1 MEADF
6 SGYATKAG
14 LKCSDGRTITAEAFK
29 HMDGVQVPLVWQHGH
44 NTPENVLGHV
54 ILHAREDGV
63 YCDGFFNDTAAGQTA
78 KALVEHGDI
87 NSLSIY
93 ANALVEK
100 MIGKAKQVL
109 HGIIREVSLVLS
121 GANPGALIDY
131 VAVQHGDG
139 EVETLEDEAIIYTG
153 LELEFEHA
161 DSTSAGRTLQEVY
174 DSLTEEQKNAVHYM
188 IGVAV
193 ENAGE
198 NSAAQSGI
206 GDGTT
211 ESTETGTEPTES
223 TAEGTETTEGDLTHQ
238 EGNTTV
244 TKNVF
249 DQTTGPSQ
257 GEKHTL
263 THDAIKGIFDDAR
276 KGGSLRNALEEYAL
290 AHNIDNIDVLF
301 PEAQAITATPEFD
314 KRRTE
319 WVSAVLNG
327 THKTPFSRIKT
338 LSADLT
344 LDEARAKGYVKG
356 SLKKEEFFGV
366 SKRTT
371 GPTTIYKKQ
380 KLDRDDIIDIT
391 DFDVVAWLWGEIRLM
406 LEEELAR
413 AILIGDG
420 RDVSDEDKI
429 KDPIAAASGDGIRSI
444 LHDHDYY
451 AMTVNVNLDDA
462 SSSYLEFVDAVISNR
477 RYYKGTGTP
486 TMFTTEVHIAKMLTL
501 RDAVGRRVYRTLDE
515 LAAELRVDRIVPVEV
530 MEGETDLVAI
540 LVNLQDYNVGTNKGG
555 EIATFDQF
563 DIDYNQYKYL
573 METRLSGA
581 LTKLKSALI
590 FKKVAGT
597 DVLVVPNAPTFVAS
611 TGVVT
616 IVATTGVV
624 YKNKDTGATMST
636 GAQAAIAAGAS
647 VTVVATPASGYFLA
661 DNINDEWTFTRDEA

>member
-29 HMDGVQVPLVWQHGH
+29 HMDGIQVPLVWQHGH
-44 NTPENVLGHV
+44 NTPENILGHV
-54 ILHAREDGV
+54 LLHAREDGV
-63 YCDGFFNDTAAGQTA
+63 YCDGYFNGTPAGLTA

-131 VAVQHGDG
+131 VAVQHSDG

-161 DSTSAGRTLQEVY
+161 DKKSGRTLQEVY
-174 DSLTEEQKNAVHYM
+174 DSLTDEQKNAVHYM

-198 NSAAQSGI
+198 SSAAQSGTE
-206 GDGTT
+206 DGTAESTADGT
-211 ESTETGTEPTES
+211 ESTESTE
-223 TAEGTETTEGDLTHQ
+223 EGTEATEGDLTHQ

-249 DQTTGPSQ
+249 DQTTGASQ

-263 THDAIKGIFDDAR
+263 THDAIKGIFESAR
-276 KGGSLRNALEEYAL
+276 KGGSWKEALEEYAL

-319 WVSAVLNG
+319 WVAAVLNG

-420 RDVSDEDKI
+420 RAVDDEDKI

-444 LHDHDYY
+444 LNDHDYY
-451 AMTVNVNLDDA
+451 AMTVNVNVDDA

-477 RYYKGTGTP
+477 RYYKGTGMP
-486 TMFTTEVHIAKMLTL
+486 TMFTTEVVIAKMLTL
-501 RDAVGRRVYRTLDE
+501 RDAVGRRVYRTMDE

-530 MEGETDLVAI
+530 MEGESNLLAI
-540 LVNLQDYNVGTNKGG
+540 LVNLQDYNVGTNRGG

-597 DVLVVPNAPTFVAS
+597 DVIVVPNAPTFVAS

-624 YKNKDTGATMST
+624 YKNKDTGVTMST

-647 VTVVATPASGYFLA
+647 VTVVATPSAGYFLA
-661 DNINDEWTFTRDEA
+661 DNINDEWTFTRDDA